1 MYHSVIQKIQ
11 SNEKNVF
18 ACSVLSLHTKDQT
31 ERDVA
36 VDRTY
41 LPGGEGESEGS
52 SQVWHQS
59 QILCLVLDD
68 LHLFLILWAK
78 LSATVRDGKYM
89 CALFTCLNV
98 FKMSLHTQKPR
109 SQSHTNQNR
118 HTKGVTAKGQTTHN
132 TPGCRCTE
140 KWTSNLP
147 GNPLSNRSA
156 CISVRRKACC
166 GGRLVLCLYVFVFF
180 CCTAVELCTPV
191 TLELPQTVS
200 LHLTSAGGFHRADEM
215 GACVCVCVRMCV
227 CAYVWF

>member
-36 VDRTY
+36 MDRTY

-89 CALFTCLNV
+89 CALFRRLNV
-98 FKMSLHTQKPR
+98 FKMSLHTQKPL
-109 SQSHTNQNR
+109 SLSHNHIQ
-118 HTKGVTAKGQTTHN
+118 TKTDTQRGSRQRVRRPTTHLDVDAQRN
-132 TPGCRCTE
+132 EPVTFQVTHFL
-140 KWTSNLP
+140 TAVHAL
-147 GNPLSNRSA
+147 
-156 CISVRRKACC
+156 VC
-166 GGRLVLCLYVFVFF
+166 GGRL
-180 CCTAVELCTPV
+180 AVV
-191 TLELPQTVS
+191 DVWS
-200 LHLTSAGGFHRADEM
+200 
-215 GACVCVCVRMCV
+215 CVCMCLCFSAV
-227 CAYVWF
+227 LQSSFVHL